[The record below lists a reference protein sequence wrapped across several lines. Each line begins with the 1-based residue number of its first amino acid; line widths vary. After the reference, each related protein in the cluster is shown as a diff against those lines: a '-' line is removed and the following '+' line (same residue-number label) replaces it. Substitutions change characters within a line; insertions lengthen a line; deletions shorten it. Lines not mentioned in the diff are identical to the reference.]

1 MFSFSLLVII
11 WRQGDWGV
19 LKIFMDVIIVS
30 FLILIV
36 GYLKLNSALP
46 VILKLDYIHNA
57 LKIEKYLEG
66 VTKL

>member
-19 LKIFMDVIIVS
+19 LKIFMDVICVS